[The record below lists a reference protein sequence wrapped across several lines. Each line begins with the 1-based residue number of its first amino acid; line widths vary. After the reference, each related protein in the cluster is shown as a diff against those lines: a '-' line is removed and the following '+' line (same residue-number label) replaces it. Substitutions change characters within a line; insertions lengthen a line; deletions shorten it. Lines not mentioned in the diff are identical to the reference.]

1 MLIFFLNIFLNQ
13 NIECIT
19 HRLLRDGVISAIY
32 NPAIQSIIAA
42 PTSADDRGE
51 KFNFYYVHHVD
62 KVPAE
67 FVRAECGER
76 LFDLNGSMVAVGL
89 ESAVIQQAI
98 EELGLTQTCVAC
110 YNSPHGQT
118 VSGAAPEVQRLKTH
132 LEKQH
137 KDLFWRDVPTDKVAY
152 HAPHLTCHYDLLVAQ
167 FSAILG
173 DSKKIVPSSFV
184 CTSTN
189 IATSNAMNSPVLL
202 DVHFHAR
209 NIVNPVYFQQ
219 ALESLP
225 KDTLIVEV
233 GPHQGLL
240 GQIKR
245 VRSDFSTLGLIKA
258 NSPASEL
265 QVATA
270 LGKLFWEAG
279 YNKHVYDPAKVD
291 RATRLPL
298 SLRHPDLWNHTRVQ
312 KTFNYTDYELVY
324 VKSDGKTVSNPING
338 ASSLTSGGFE
348 VRYDVANE
356 HKFLLDHCIQGQP
369 LFPATGHLFSF
380 WSAIGLDK
388 AVNISEFE
396 ILQAVSLDPTA
407 VLIFAVHK
415 AGNDYTITHEGNVVA
430 RAVIVVV
437 HDGTP
442 AAMAPTSTEVGVLD
456 SIAAVASNQLLDGN
470 SLYNHFKRYGY
481 EYKTAFRLVKHR
493 TLPASLRTSND
504 ASVVPADSCVDG
516 YAVLNTAVHVI
527 AWLDVMLQLFLD
539 DLRLL
544 RLPTLLKRVHLRPSL
559 LTAALKDVS
568 STVYIDTPTKRLFN
582 EHALFQELHTLPT
595 TKARMPCH
603 LVHFVQTF
611 VPLGVHLLP
620 DQSTLG
626 QVEGAANWMAAQ
638 LSAYLAAHPE
648 HLTSKPWLQNV
659 LQHAS
664 KRCTGGAVAPAALSD
679 CEANP
684 LSAIAAH
691 VYADLESMLTNPLRC
706 ISLAPEHEI
715 FYSRDDNRAFASP
728 AGLLEQLVCLVA
740 QEWSHR
746 SQAGKGLRVLEGGVG
761 TGGLTRRLWPVL
773 RSSLDT
779 YTGMDVSAIVPGEEI
794 SRDKRFETLHHD
806 LNDPLPTL
814 PDDQAD
820 QKYHLFCASNA
831 IHVTRNIATTLRQ
844 LITRLHDG
852 GYLLLE
858 EFVDSDFCL
867 YLWGLDPAIW
877 SIPCSSTPRSYGLWM
892 SWAEWQ
898 DVVAQVPELEI
909 IVAYRTEVR
918 LTLLLRYRSAES
930 KASVLSI
937 TDKHSW
943 TDLAPTAVPAQR
955 FVSDGALALF
965 STLGKEYSAIT
976 MHTATLDVGDPANSL
991 VLQTALAACPLR
1003 HLAVHKQQAGAWV
1016 TTSLDAAAC
1025 SVETCAGS
1033 VDDAVIPA
1041 HTVVN
1046 SALSLSIKRPGDL
1059 TSLAWV
1065 QLPLRLNPNNRDNL
1079 VNVEFAGL
1087 NFKDVMYAF
1096 GKLRLETPSF
1106 GLEVSGHNLQGE
1118 RVMGIGRCNCIATQT
1133 VLDMTWKI
1141 PEQWSLADAATV
1153 PVVYLTALY
1162 AMFYKARLVPGQ
1174 TMLVHGGAGGV
1185 GHAAIHLAQR
1195 HGIEVFTTCSQ
1206 SKRAHLK
1213 QWFGLDDAHIGNSR
1227 DLSFVDLVLRGTN
1240 GQGVDMVLNSLSG
1253 AALNSSLT
1261 MVKEYGN
1268 FCEIGKFDLQ
1278 TNTHVGLKVFERNVG
1293 YYAIDLATMFAH
1305 SHYSKVLVDLLQDAL
1320 DKGNVRP
1327 LPYEVYAAVDAA
1339 DALRYLSAGKQVGKV
1354 LIGMQNTASMTANT
1368 TCEAVATPTTAPL
1381 PLERTV
1387 FTTTGTHIITGGLGG
1402 FGMELAHW
1410 LVQCGA
1416 RRIVLT
1422 SRTGK
1427 LVTGWQQMRFAC
1439 LQSHAHQP
1447 EVIISTLD
1455 VGDFTQCEELISTY
1469 AADNHQPLR
1478 GVWHAAMVLKDVTF
1492 AKQTAE
1498 RWSNVHYAKSVAC
1511 AHLDS
1516 ACRRYAPALQVF
1528 CAFSSVVAL
1537 QGNIGQAAY
1546 AHANAACE
1554 RIIQQR
1560 NADGLPGVA
1569 IQWGAIDNVGFVS
1582 QNASQVETSIAQYAL
1597 QNIDDSLDCLHQWA
1611 QHTGVV
1617 SAYCELNQESTT
1629 SGADGAVGVT
1639 VVEDVQVKFASILG
1653 GKASDYDP
1661 DTPVQTYGLD
1671 SLSST
1676 VLVNWINNNQAKGA
1690 AHGHI
1695 TAEFFDDTM
1704 TIRKMFAHMTV

>member
-1 MLIFFLNIFLNQ
+1 M
-13 NIECIT
+13 
-19 HRLLRDGVISAIY
+19 
-32 NPAIQSIIAA
+32 
-42 PTSADDRGE
+42 
-51 KFNFYYVHHVD
+51 HHAD
-62 KVPAE
+62 KVPVE
-67 FVRAECGER
+67 HVRAECGEK

-89 ESAVIQQAI
+89 EAPLIQQAI
-98 EELGLTQTCVAC
+98 DELGLTQTCVAC
-110 YNSPHGQT
+110 YNSPQGQT
-118 VSGAAPEVQRLKTH
+118 VSGAAPEVQQLKTY

-137 KDLFWRDVPTDKVAY
+137 KDMFWRDVPTDKVAY

-173 DSKKIVPSSFV
+173 EAKKVVPPSFV

-189 IATSNAMNSPVLL
+189 TAASTEKCIPVLL
-202 DVHFHAR
+202 DAHFHAR

-258 NSPASEL
+258 NNPASEL

-279 YNKHVYDPAKVD
+279 YNKHVYDPTKVN

-298 SLRHPDLWNHTRVQ
+298 SLRHPDLWNHSRVQ
-312 KTFNYTDYELVY
+312 KVFDYTDFELVY
-324 VKSDGKTVSNPING
+324 VKSDGKTASNLVNG

-348 VRYDVANE
+348 VRYDVSNE

-369 LFPATGHLFSF
+369 LFPATGHLYSF

-388 AVNISEFE
+388 AVNIAEFE

-407 VLIFAVHK
+407 VLVFAVHK
-415 AGNDYTITHEGNVVA
+415 AGNDFTITHDGNVVA
-430 RAVIVVV
+430 RAVILLVQ
-437 HDGTP
+437 DGIP
-442 AAMAPTSTEVGVLD
+442 AAAVPAASEVAVLD
-456 SIAAVASNQLLDGN
+456 DAAAAASNQLLDGN

-493 TLPASLRTSND
+493 TLPASLRTAGED
-504 ASVVPADSCVDG
+504 SVIPAGSVVDG
-516 YAVLNTAVHVI
+516 YAVLDTAVHVI
-527 AWLDVMLQLFLD
+527 TWLDVMLQLFLD

-559 LTAALKDVS
+559 LAAALKDAF
-568 STVYIDTPTKRLFN
+568 STVFIDTRTKRLFN

-595 TKARMPCH
+595 TKSRVPCQ
-603 LVHFVQTF
+603 LVHSVQTF

-620 DQSTLG
+620 DQYTVA
-626 QVEGAANWMAAQ
+626 QVEGAANWMASH
-638 LSAYLAAHPE
+638 LSAYLTAHPE
-648 HLTSKPWLQNV
+648 ELTSKPWLQNV

-664 KRCTGGAVAPAALSD
+664 KRCSSGTVALVALNE
-679 CEANP
+679 CETNP

-691 VYADLESMLTNPLRC
+691 VYADLESMLANPLRC

-728 AGLLEQLVCLVA
+728 AALLEQLISLVA
-740 QEWSHR
+740 QEWAHSA
-746 SQAGKGLRVLEGGVG
+746 QASKGLRVLEGGIG

-773 RSSLDT
+773 TSVLDT
-779 YTGMDVSAIVPGEEI
+779 YTGMDVSAIMPGEEI

-806 LNDPLPTL
+806 LNDPLPALT
-814 PDDQAD
+814 DDQAD

-831 IHVTRNIATTLRQ
+831 IHVTKNIATTLRQ
-844 LITRLHDG
+844 LISRLHDG

-858 EFVDSDFCL
+858 EFVDNDFCL

-909 IVAYRTEVR
+909 VVAYRTEVR
-918 LTLLLRYRSAES
+918 LTLLLRYRSAEQ
-930 KASVLSI
+930 KTATLSI
-937 TDKHSW
+937 EDQHSW
-943 TDLAPTAVPAQR
+943 ADLAPTAMPPQR

-965 STLGKEYSAIT
+965 RTLGKEYSAIT
-976 MHTATLDVGDPANSL
+976 MHTATLDESDSANSL
-991 VLQTALAACPLR
+991 VLQAALRQCPLR
-1003 HLAVHKQQAGAWV
+1003 HMAVHRLQAGAWV
-1016 TTSLDAAAC
+1016 TTSPEAAAC
-1025 SVETCAGS
+1025 AVDLTAVVSGSAEDAIAS
-1033 VDDAVIPA
+1033 VD
-1041 HTVVN
+1041 TVPDTN

-1059 TSLAWV
+1059 TSLTWV
-1065 QLPLRLNPNNRDNL
+1065 PLPLRLNGDNHGSL

-1133 VLDMTWKI
+1133 VLDMTWRI

-1227 DLSFVDLVLRGTN
+1227 DLSFVDLVLRGTD

-1253 AALNSSLT
+1253 AALASSLT
-1261 MVKEYGN
+1261 LVKEYGN

-1320 DKGNVRP
+1320 DKGDVRP
-1327 LPYEVYAAVDAA
+1327 LPHEVYAAVDAA

-1354 LIGMQNTASMTANT
+1354 LIGMQNSATLATSTGKDVVAKKSAS
-1368 TCEAVATPTTAPL
+1368 L
-1381 PLERTV
+1381 LSGRSV

-1416 RRIVLT
+1416 TRIVLT

-1427 LVTGWQQMRFAC
+1427 LVTGWQKMRFAS
-1439 LQSHAHQP
+1439 LQNNALLQ
-1447 EVIISTLD
+1447 EVAISTLD
-1455 VGDFTQCEELISTY
+1455 VGDSTQCEQLITTY
-1469 AADNHQPLR
+1469 AADNNQPLR
-1478 GVWHAAMVLKDVTF
+1478 GVWHAAMVLEDVTF
-1492 AKQTAE
+1492 AKQTAA
-1498 RWSNVHYAKSVAC
+1498 RWANVHYAKSVAC
-1511 AHLDS
+1511 SHLDR
-1516 ACRRYAPALQVF
+1516 ACRRFAPALEVF
-1528 CAFSSVVAL
+1528 CAFSSVVSL

-1554 RIIQQR
+1554 HIIQQR
-1560 NADGLPGVA
+1560 NADHLCGVA
-1569 IQWGAIDNVGFVS
+1569 VQWGAIDNVGFVS

-1611 QHTGVV
+1611 QYSGVV
-1617 SAYCELNQESTT
+1617 SAYCELDQELST
-1629 SGADGAVGVT
+1629 SGAEGTVGVT
-1639 VVEDVQVKFASILG
+1639 VVEDVQSKFASILG
-1653 GKASDYDP
+1653 GKAGDYDP

-1676 VLVNWINNNQAKGA
+1676 VLVNWINNNQAKGS

-1695 TAEFFDDTM
+1695 TAEFFDDAM
-1704 TIRKMFAHMTV
+1704 TIRKMFAHMTVSV